1 MARQAKSPW
10 LLVPL
15 LSSSPKLGSSVG
27 ALAGYVW
34 KIDAAS
40 TPSMLAVQATKSNTQ
55 SHVLGVGGKIY
66 FNQNRDRLFLGLGL
80 GNAHNDYQDFN
91 NSGQE
96 LVTEDKLRGAFV
108 RYLHQIGSHWY
119 AGVQAIRS
127 NYEVNGEDP
136 ESQNMLDQ
144 AGILGVTSAGVGLMG
159 MFDDRD
165 NVSNPSRGTMA
176 QINNFA
182 YRASF
187 GGESS
192 YDVVS
197 ADARNY
203 QRLSTEQVLVMRA
216 HVRLAWNA
224 PASKQSSVTLR
235 GYTQGQY
242 LGRNALSLELEDRYM
257 FRPQWGV
264 KAFTGLT
271 CLFGD
276 GQACDAEHLYPM
288 AGAGVF
294 YVIKPKENLLV
305 SAEFAQGK
313 SGNRGF
319 YLRFGHPF

>member
-197 ADARNY
+197 ADAQLPAPVYRAGLGDACPCAPGLERA
-203 QRLSTEQVLVMRA
+203 RLQAKLG
-216 HVRLAWNA
+216 HLA
-224 PASKQSSVTLR
+224 R
-235 GYTQGQY
+235 
-242 LGRNALSLELEDRYM
+242 
-257 FRPQWGV
+257 
-264 KAFTGLT
+264 
-271 CLFGD
+271 
-276 GQACDAEHLYPM
+276 LYPRTIF
-288 AGAGVF
+288 G
-294 YVIKPKENLLV
+294 PQR
-305 SAEFAQGK
+305 AQ
-313 SGNRGF
+313 
-319 YLRFGHPF
+319 P